1 MTKIKRNTVLTSI
14 RFVALSSLAATMTI
28 SPVFAQPILNQGAP
42 APTVAAANNPLL
54 LANDAPTIYTVV
66 KGDTLWDI
74 SGKFLKEPWRWPEIW
89 NMNRDQI
96 KNPHLI
102 YPGDVVKLSFD
113 ASGKPLLSIAGRG
126 DGSSGTGRMS
136 PRIRTEIIG
145 AAIPSIP
152 ASVIGPFLSAPLV
165 VSEGALNTAPRI
177 VASEDSRVIVGAGN
191 VIYGLGIKP
200 EQGLRWQIYRPGKA
214 LKNPGTEEI
223 LGYEAIYLGDAKV
236 TRFGEGNTVP
246 ATLEITKSTQ
256 EINRGDRLTPAGD
269 AIMPLYSPRAPSAN
283 VNGKI
288 VSVLGGVA
296 ESAQYSII
304 VTNLGSRDGIEIGH
318 VLAAQHGGEK
328 VTTNTGENEARYS
341 FSSYLPAALRRDKDG
356 IPPEVTLPLERNG
369 LTVVFRVFERVSYAL
384 VMSSKR
390 TVKIG
395 DKVVSP

>member
-14 RFVALSSLAATMTI
+14 RFVALSTLAATMAM
-28 SPVFAQPILNQGAP
+28 SPVFAQPVLNQGAP
-42 APTVAAANNPLL
+42 APSASAANNPLL

-136 PRIRTEIIG
+136 PRIRTEVIG

-200 EQGLRWQIYRPGKA
+200 EQGLRWQIYRPGEV
-214 LKNPGTEEI
+214 LK
-223 LGYEAIYLGDAKV
+223 AIYLGDAKV

-269 AIMPLYSPRAPSAN
+269 AIMPLYSPRSPGAN
-283 VNGKI
+283 INGKI

-328 VTTNTGENEARYS
+328 VSTNTGENEARYS
-341 FSSYLPAALRRDKDG
+341 FSSYLPAGLRRDKDG

-369 LTVVFRVFERVSYAL
+369 LTVVFRVFEKVSYAL

>member
-1 MTKIKRNTVLTSI
+1 MTKIPRNVVLTSL
-14 RFVALSSLAATMTI
+14 ASLGLAALTATI
-28 SPVFAQPILNQGAP
+28 AITPVIAQPVLNQGAP
-42 APTVAAANNPLL
+42 APKVAAANNPLL

-113 ASGKPLLSIAGRG
+113 ASGKPLLSIVGRG
-126 DGSSGTGRMS
+126 DGDGTARLS

-145 AAIPSIP
+145 QAIPSIP

-165 VSEGALNTAPRI
+165 VSEGALNSAPRI

-191 VIYGLGIKP
+191 VIYGLGINP

-214 LKNPGTEEI
+214 LKVPGTEEI

-256 EINRGDRLTPAGD
+256 EINRGDRLTPSGD
-269 AIMPLYSPRAPSAN
+269 AILPLYSPRSPGPN
-283 VNGKI
+283 VNGKV

-296 ESAQYSII
+296 ETAQYSII
-304 VTNLGSRDGIEIGH
+304 VTSLGSRDGIEIGH
-318 VLAAQHGGEK
+318 VLSAQHGGEV
-328 VTTNTGENEARYS
+328 VTTNTGEDEARYS
-341 FSSYLPAALRRDKDG
+341 FSSYLPAALRRNKDG